1 LKIDS
6 DENVKNLLVRSIP
19 ALHHLKEREGDKQ
32 KEYPRYGLFSGKI
45 CYPNG

>member
-19 ALHHLKEREGDKQ
+19 ALHHLKGKRERRG
-32 KEYPRYGLFSGKI
+32 
-45 CYPNG
+45 